1 MAITAVDSV
10 SPSLTEASGSTI
22 ASHVSICLRSFDDF
36 HSHVR
41 SPQSQD
47 SGQVELSEVT
57 DELGRF
63 RIWAGNI
70 GAHRKGRSSLDYRLR
85 DASHIKKK
93 VQTLLEDLNDVISRA
108 IQIIRGERIPWDK
121 RKTEPDSDSDVTD
134 SESEDEYSQ
143 GETELRQLMISV
155 HDTITFLLRLSMAI
169 RNPAPHDQYMN
180 SARIDTSHFEG
191 FDVKHVGDKFPKISE
206 RVAVILGKAISRRRE
221 YFRYRESHNKKLSDG
236 LVTEV
241 PEVVLQSGQSA
252 APEANQDGK
261 TEIVPQ
267 STVAS
272 SIPQEVKADSFY
284 LDLEEDQQSESG
296 FTQTS
301 FATSAGGFQEL
312 KVPPMPKEA
321 RDGNPFP
328 CPFCFMIISVGSR
341 RSWKKH
347 VFKDLQPYT
356 CTFPSCSS
364 PHRLFERRHEW
375 FQHELQLHRRVWH
388 CIEGCQGQFNSQT
401 DFEIHIKGSHPHFD
415 TVDKLQHM
423 VTVCVRKPSMDSKT
437 NCSFCDREDICVG
450 DLEKHLGK
458 HQEQLALFALPTISS
473 DEGIDDHG
481 SDAEDAGSAKSIHS
495 VRARLSNGFAD
506 DESISESGS
515 ESEIP
520 EDQRRGSRDFVA
532 PNSCPHFQ
540 SGSYVGSFRQC
551 MTCLGW
557 ICNDCLESGP
567 ICACAYCSTHYHCSI
582 CFFKPE
588 VQAHCAL
595 DEESK
600 AVRVKESAER
610 RMSANDINASTNPA
624 PELESNIFPRSE
636 SPTGL
641 GESNTQT
648 DFARIA
654 PSVEIPTSGESLG
667 GPDKS
672 SKSAAITP
680 SYTSTQYDIAK
691 VANGLQG
698 KQGIPI
704 ISQRGQSNI
713 QSNCFTGNDLT
724 KWILDTFQ
732 DINTREEA
740 VNLGNKLMNEGLFDR
755 FSGKHPFEDRDLIYR
770 ISRDYQVSQPKARLP
785 SISDVPEL
793 KEELSE
799 AGEQLAAPP
808 AGRSD
813 GDWVIECN
821 VCDGPIFNEHYH
833 CSLCDQGDYDICTT
847 CIMNGHHCLSES
859 HVLTKR
865 LVEDGKAISSSGE
878 VHSCRDDG
886 RKGSTRPE
894 PQSRFNFESAG
905 HPHTLT
911 ELYSDTKQDIKQ
923 AKLVNVPEMNALH
936 RRLQIQR
943 DRFIAWCLE
952 WSDDNSAVS
961 QGTIDNF
968 IAPVGPTETVTSVII
983 TIQDIIQQVDRIHAS
998 GDLGTLDA
1006 KGERNWASCTPAAKA
1021 LYEDLAQDLTTSVD
1035 TLYDLSGA
1043 RRDYDPSR
1051 AGPANEERFGTS
1063 HGDGRPADHESR
1075 SSVTSLSQLNT
1086 SAAEDE
1092 YIPES
1097 STREREADIPEK
1109 APPPFETTAN
1119 SESTDIEIPGTE
1131 VEADVEGD
1139 LGDLGSFASSSRQSP
1154 RPRSPAIHTST
1165 ASNPDVETTA
1175 PSTSSTG
1182 GSASRTQHPSTL
1194 PTATKP
1200 ANKRY
1205 IVTRKHSM
1213 SLISS
1218 STSVLV
1224 FRDECLDIVPSKK
1237 LNSNEPS
1244 IQKTISA
1251 HFSEVIGSKVTSKH
1265 PRSFKVV
1272 MYRGQRSKAYDFE
1285 ANSVEEAAEIVKMI
1299 RDSVERCQDSSQ
1311 RAINNIEAEILVPAG
1326 ETEE

>member
-1 MAITAVDSV
+1 MN
-10 SPSLTEASGSTI
+10 
-22 ASHVSICLRSFDDF
+22 
-36 HSHVR
+36 HVR
-41 SPQSQD
+41 SPQNQD

-63 RIWAGNI
+63 RIWAGSI

-93 VQTLLEDLNDVISRA
+93 VQTLLEDLNDVISR
-108 IQIIRGERIPWDK
+108 
-121 RKTEPDSDSDVTD
+121 EPDSDSDVTD
-134 SESEDEYSQ
+134 SESEDGHSQ
-143 GETELRQLMISV
+143 GETELRQLMISL
-155 HDTITFLLRLSMAI
+155 HDTTTFLLRLSMAI

-191 FDVKHVGDKFPKISE
+191 FDVKHVGDKFPRISE

-241 PEVVLQSGQSA
+241 PEAVLQSGQSA
-252 APEANQDGK
+252 APEANQDSK

-272 SIPQEVKADSFY
+272 SIPQEVKADNFY

-328 CPFCFMIISVGSR
+328 CPFCFMIISVGTR
-341 RSWKKH
+341 
-347 VFKDLQPYT
+347 
-356 CTFPSCSS
+356 
-364 PHRLFERRHEW
+364 
-375 FQHELQLHRRVWH
+375 
-388 CIEGCQGQFNSQT
+388 I
-401 DFEIHIKGSHPHFD
+401 DFLND
-415 TVDKLQHM
+415 VM
-423 VTVCVRKPSMDSKT
+423 
-437 NCSFCDREDICVG
+437 
-450 DLEKHLGK
+450 
-458 HQEQLALFALPTISS
+458 
-473 DEGIDDHG
+473 
-481 SDAEDAGSAKSIHS
+481 
-495 VRARLSNGFAD
+495 NGFNTSFSFIGGCGTVSKD
-506 DESISESGS
+506 VRES
-515 ESEIP
+515 
-520 EDQRRGSRDFVA
+520 
-532 PNSCPHFQ
+532 
-540 SGSYVGSFRQC
+540 
-551 MTCLGW
+551 T
-557 ICNDCLESGP
+557 
-567 ICACAYCSTHYHCSI
+567 
-582 CFFKPE
+582 
-588 VQAHCAL
+588 
-595 DEESK
+595 
-600 AVRVKESAER
+600 
-610 RMSANDINASTNPA
+610 
-624 PELESNIFPRSE
+624 
-636 SPTGL
+636 
-641 GESNTQT
+641 
-648 DFARIA
+648 
-654 PSVEIPTSGESLG
+654 
-667 GPDKS
+667 KS
-672 SKSAAITP
+672 SWLYLLCQQSPAMREMTTMVQMQRMQAQQKAYTP
-680 SYTSTQYDIAK
+680 TQYDIAK
-691 VANGLQG
+691 VANDLQG

-770 ISRDYQVSQPKARLP
+770 ISRDYQVSLPKARLP

-886 RKGSTRPE
+886 RKGSTRPK

-923 AKLVNVPEMNALH
+923 AKLVDVPEMNALH

-968 IAPVGPTETVTSVII
+968 IAQVGPTETVTSVII

-1043 RRDYDPSR
+1043 RRDYDSSR

-1109 APPPFETTAN
+1109 APPPFETIAN
-1119 SESTDIEIPGTE
+1119 SESTDIEIPGTD
-1131 VEADVEGD
+1131 VEADVEGN

-1165 ASNPDVETTA
+1165 TSNPDIETTA
-1175 PSTSSTG
+1175 PSASSTG
-1182 GSASRTQHPSTL
+1182 GSASRMQHPNTL

-1200 ANKRY
+1200 ASKRY

-1224 FRDECLDIVPSKK
+1224 FRDEYLDIVPSKK

-1272 MYRGQRSKAYDFE
+1272 MYRGQRSKVYDFE

-1311 RAINNIEAEILVPAG
+1311 RAINNIEAEILVPVG